1 MRKRRFI
8 IAVLALF
15 CIPAMAVFNEKDL
28 GKTLSVLR
36 YELKQEYERMSS
48 TDNELQ
54 ALDETQHQQMVDM
67 IKKCNELSLM
77 LYSQSEGYTFDMAY
91 ALKEVSREY
100 ELFNSGKLPYDS
112 IVSEIDGEIDRY
124 TRLLESLRRLPAPG
138 DVPPPIPDSLRTDSL
153 AVRPAAPAVP
163 EIVDSL
169 DTVSRKQAF
178 LLDDDGKDDRDACI
192 FYAEALL
199 NLYQE
204 GKEMVLT
211 DSQHYGVAHARLK
224 ESYDYA
230 QERYRMIQKRMF
242 SQGQEHY
249 LEIIRHPAKY
259 IKQAMN
265 EVRTKYSRRLG
276 SGTGVRSEWR
286 GPVVF
291 GFFLLVA
298 LCIGLATLLSR
309 IVVNVLMRR
318 VRKLRTDHFQKSK
331 GLITLLCGTAMF
343 LIAIAI
349 VSGVTSNNFIAQ
361 ASQLLLVFCWML
373 VAIFLS
379 LLIRLK
385 PAKIRK
391 GIGLYMPVILIGFVA
406 ICFRVMFVPN
416 TVMNI
421 LFPPLLVAC
430 MFWQAG
436 ACRKYAK
443 QTELTDEIVSY
454 VTLVVLVVSSVAA
467 CLGYIFLSLLIVM
480 WWLFA
485 LAVEETIIAL
495 YRIFHNVKER
505 RIGARLEALRLQ
517 AEADFRK
524 IHKGEFIRLT
534 WLYDFIEDVVL
545 PVMAV
550 VSLPLSVLLAL
561 QVFDMQEIFKN
572 LYSAQFF
579 SFTSSGGMEILKLSA
594 SMIVL
599 ALCLYFV
606 FRYISYFAKSMFR
619 DIKLRNIM
627 QASGR
632 TVIKDEEVNLTV
644 ANNVISILVWG
655 IFIILLFLLFNI
667 PTGAISIVFAG
678 LATGIG
684 LAMRDVLNNFIYG
697 IQLMSGR
704 LRAGD
709 WVECDGVR
717 GKVSSVSYQS
727 TQIETL
733 DGAVISFLNTALFN
747 KNFKNLT
754 RSNPYEFTK
763 IVVGVKYG
771 TDIDKAREVL
781 TEAMKPLQGTDDAGM
796 KIVDEKTGVY
806 VTVEE
811 FGDNSVN
818 IAVKQ
823 FVLVPQRNAYL
834 ANARE
839 AIYKALNEAG
849 IEIPFPQ
856 RDIHIIN
863 N

>member
-1 MRKRRFI
+1 MRKKRI
-8 IAVLALF
+8 ILF
-15 CIPAMAVFNEKDL
+15 LFASLCIPALAVFNEKDL
-28 GKTLSVLR
+28 DKTLSVLR
-36 YELKQEYERMSS
+36 YELKQEYDRMRSS
-48 TDNELQ
+48 ENDMH
-54 ALDETQHQQMVDM
+54 ALDEVQHQQMVDM
-67 IKKCNELSLM
+67 IKRCNELSLM
-77 LYSQSEGYTFDMAY
+77 LYSQSEGYTFDMTY

-100 ELFNSGKLPYDS
+100 DLFNSGKLPYDK
-112 IVSEIDGEIDRY
+112 IISEIDGEIDRY
-124 TRLLESLRRLPAPG
+124 SRLLESLRRLPAPG
-138 DVPPPIPDSLRTDSL
+138 DVPPPDSLRRDSL
-153 AVRPAAPAVP
+153 VRHQGAP
-163 EIVDSL
+163 EIVESL

-178 LLDDDGKDDRDACI
+178 LLDEEGKDDRDACI

-199 NLYQE
+199 SLYQE
-204 GKEMVLT
+204 GKDMILT
-211 DSQHYGVAHARLK
+211 DSQHYASADARLK

-230 QERYRMIQKRMF
+230 QERYRAIQKNMF
-242 SQGQEHY
+242 AKGQEHY
-249 LEIIRHPAKY
+249 LEILRHPAKY
-259 IKQAMN
+259 IKQALH
-265 EVRTKYSRRLG
+265 EVRTKYSTSLG
-276 SGTGVRSEWR
+276 SGTGIKSEWR

-298 LCIGLATLLSR
+298 LCLALATLLSR
-309 IVVNVLMRR
+309 IAVGVLTRY
-318 VRKLRTDHFQKSK
+318 VKKLKDSNLSKSK
-331 GLITLLCGTAMF
+331 GLFTALCGTALF

-349 VSGVTSNNFIAQ
+349 VSGLTTNNFIAQ
-361 ASQLLLVFCWML
+361 ASQLLLVFGWML

-385 PAKIRK
+385 PAKIRF
-391 GIGLYMPVILIGFVA
+391 GIGLYMPVIVVGFVA

-421 LFPPLLVAC
+421 LFPPILAVC
-430 MFWQAG
+430 MFWQAA
-436 ACRKYAK
+436 ACRKYVKKA
-443 QTELTDEIVSY
+443 ELTDEIVSY
-454 VTLVVLVVSSVAA
+454 VTLVVLIASTVLA
-467 CLGYIFLSLLIVM
+467 CLGFIFLSLLVVM

-495 YRIFHNVKER
+495 YRIFHQVKEK
-505 RIGARLEALRLQ
+505 RIGAKLTELRLQ

-534 WLYDFIEDVVL
+534 WLYDFIEAVVL
-545 PVMAV
+545 PVLAV
-550 VSLPLSVLLAL
+550 ASLPVSVLLAL
-561 QVFDMQEIFKN
+561 QVFDMQEIFNN
-572 LYSAQFF
+572 LYSAKFF
-579 SFTSSGGMEILKLSA
+579 SFTSSEGMEILRLSA
-594 SMIVL
+594 DKIVL

-606 FRYISYFAKSMFR
+606 FKYIVYFAKSMFR

-627 QASGR
+627 QVSGR
-632 TVIKDEEVNLTV
+632 TSIKDEEVNLTV
-644 ANNVISILVWG
+644 ANNVISILTWG
-655 IFIILLFLLFNI
+655 TFIILLFLLFNI
-667 PTGAISIVFAG
+667 PTGALSIVFAG

-771 TDIDKAREVL
+771 TDIEKARQVL
-781 TEAMKPLQGTDDAGM
+781 LNAVRPLQDVDESGM
-796 KIVDEKTGVY
+796 KIVDEKTGFY

-823 FVLVPQRNAYL
+823 FVLVPQRNGYL
-834 ANARE
+834 ARARE
-839 AIYKALNEAG
+839 AIYKALGDAG

>member
-8 IAVLALF
+8 IAVLALLCF
-15 CIPAMAVFNEKDL
+15 PALAVFNEKDL
-28 GKTLSVLR
+28 SKTLSVLR
-36 YELKQEYERMSS
+36 YELKQEYLRMSS
-48 TDNELQ
+48 QDNDMH
-54 ALDETQHQQMVDM
+54 ALDEAQHQEMVDM

-77 LYSQSEGYTFDMAY
+77 LYSQNEDYTFDMTY

-100 ELFNSGKLPYDS
+100 DLFNSGRLPFDT
-112 IVSEIDGEIDRY
+112 IMAELDGEIDRY

-138 DVPPPIPDSLRTDSL
+138 DVPPPLPDSLRTDSL
-153 AVRPAAPAVP
+153 ARRPSAPVVP
-163 EIVDSL
+163 EVVDSL

-178 LLDDDGKDDRDACI
+178 LLDDDSRDDRDACI

-199 NLYQE
+199 ALYQE
-204 GKEMVLT
+204 GKEMILT
-211 DSQHYGVAHARLK
+211 DSQHYESADIRLR

-230 QERYRMIQKRMF
+230 QERYRAIQKKMF
-242 SQGQEHY
+242 TQGQENY
-249 LEIIRHPAKY
+249 LEILRHPGKY
-259 IKQAMN
+259 FRKALH
-265 EVRTKYSRRLG
+265 ELKSKYSRNIG
-276 SGTGVRSEWR
+276 AETGVRSEWR

-298 LCIGLATLLSR
+298 LCLLLSTLVSR
-309 IVVNVLMRR
+309 VVVNVLMHFAG
-318 VRKLRTDHFQKSK
+318 KLQTERFRNGK
-331 GLITLLCGTAMF
+331 GLFTALLGTAMF

-349 VSGVTSNNFIAQ
+349 VSGVTTNNFIAQ
-361 ASQLLLVFCWML
+361 AAELLLVFCWML
-373 VAIFLS
+373 VAIFAS
-379 LLIRLK
+379 LLIRLR
-385 PAKIRK
+385 PAKFRV
-391 GIGLYMPVILIGFVA
+391 GMALYMPIILVGFVV

-421 LFPPLLVAC
+421 IFPPLLVAC
-430 MFWQAG
+430 MFWQAR

-454 VTLVVLVVSSVAA
+454 VSLVVLVVASVMS
-467 CLGYIFLSLLIVM
+467 CLGYIFLSLIVVM
-480 WWLFA
+480 WWLFT
-485 LAVEETIIAL
+485 LAIEETIIAL
-495 YRIFHNVKER
+495 YRIFHQVKER
-505 RIGARLEALRLQ
+505 RIGARLEELRLQ

-534 WLYDFIEDVVL
+534 WLYDFIENALL
-545 PVMAV
+545 PVFAV

-561 QVFDMQEIFKN
+561 QVFDLQEIFSN
-572 LYSAQFF
+572 LYTTNFF
-579 SFTSSGGMEILKLSA
+579 SFTNSEGLEILKLSA
-594 SMIVL
+594 SKIVV
-599 ALCLYFV
+599 ALCMF
-606 FRYISYFAKSMFR
+606 FIFKYINYFAKSMFR

-655 IFIILLFLLFNI
+655 TFIIVLFLLFNI

-684 LAMRDVLNNFIYG
+684 LAMRDILNNFIYG

-717 GKVSSVSYQS
+717 GKVSSISYQS

-771 TDIDKAREVL
+771 TDIEKARQVL
-781 TEAMKPLQGTDDAGM
+781 VEAMKPLQDTDETGM
-796 KIVDEKTGVY
+796 KIVDDKTGVY

-823 FVLVPQRNAYL
+823 FVLVPQRNSYL
-834 ANARE
+834 ARARE
-839 AIYKALNEAG
+839 VIYKALNDAG

-863 N
+863 H

>member
-1 MRKRRFI
+1 MKRKRFV
-8 IAVLALF
+8 IAILALL

-28 GKTLSVLR
+28 GNTLSVLR
-36 YELKQEYERMSS
+36 YELKQEYDRLSATGTEM
-48 TDNELQ
+48 Q
-54 ALDETQHQQMVDM
+54 ALDEEQHQQMVDM
-67 IKKCNELSLM
+67 IKKYNELSLM
-77 LYSQSEGYTFDMAY
+77 LYSQNEDYTFDMTY

-100 ELFNSGKLPYDS
+100 EMFNSGRMPYDQL
-112 IVSEIDGEIDRY
+112 VGGLDAEIDRY
-124 TRLLESLRRLPAPG
+124 ERLLESLRRLPAPG
-138 DVPPPIPDSLRTDSL
+138 DIPQLPDSLRRDSL
-153 AVRPAAPAVP
+153 MRRPPVIR
-163 EIVDSL
+163 ERIDSL

-178 LLDDDGKDDRDACI
+178 LLDEESKDDRDACI

-199 NLYQE
+199 NIYKE
-204 GKEMVLT
+204 GKEQILT
-211 DSQHYGVAHARLK
+211 DSQHYESANARLK

-230 QERYRMIQKRMF
+230 QERYRIIQKRIF
-242 SQGQEHY
+242 TQGQDNY
-249 LEIIRHPAKY
+249 LEILSHPGRY
-259 IKQAMN
+259 IKQAIH
-265 EVRTKYSRRLG
+265 ELRTKYSRRLDG
-276 SGTGVRSEWR
+276 TSGVQSEWR

-298 LCIGLATLLSR
+298 ICIGLATLLSR
-309 IVVNVLMRR
+309 LAVNILMKR
-318 VRKLRTDHFQKSK
+318 VKRMQTDRFRNSRS
-331 GLITLLCGTAMF
+331 LITLLCGTALF
-343 LIAIAI
+343 LIAIAF
-349 VSGVTSNNFIAQ
+349 VSAFTTNNFIAQ
-361 ASQLLLVFCWML
+361 ASKLLLIFCWMM

-379 LLIRLK
+379 LLIRLR
-385 PAKIRK
+385 PVRFRY
-391 GIGLYMPVILIGFVA
+391 GIGLYMPAILIGFVA
-406 ICFRVMFVPN
+406 ICFRVMFIPN

-421 LFPPLLVAC
+421 LFPPILVVC
-430 MFWQAG
+430 MFWQAS
-436 ACRKYAK
+436 ACTRFAK
-443 QTELTDEIVSY
+443 KTELTDEVVSY
-454 VTLVVLVVSSVAA
+454 VTLVVLVITSVMS
-467 CLGYIFLSLLIVM
+467 CLGYIFLSLLIIM

-485 LAVEETIIAL
+485 LAIEETIIAL
-495 YRIFHNVKER
+495 YRIFHQVKEH
-505 RIGARLEALRLQ
+505 RIGAKLETLRLQ

-534 WLYDFIEDVVL
+534 WLYDLVEDVVL
-545 PVMAV
+545 PVLAV

-561 QVFDMQEIFKN
+561 KVFDLQEVFDNI
-572 LYSAQFF
+572 YSAEFF
-579 SFTSSGGMEILKLSA
+579 SFTSSSGMDILKLSA

-606 FRYISYFAKSMFR
+606 FKYIAYFAKSMFR

-627 QASGR
+627 QNSGK
-632 TVIKDEEVNLTV
+632 TSISDDEVNLTV

-709 WVECDGVR
+709 WVECDGIR

-771 TDIDKAREVL
+771 TDIEKARQVL
-781 TEAMKPLQGTDDAGM
+781 VEAMKPLQGTDESGL
-796 KIVDEKTGVY
+796 KIVDEKLGVY

-823 FVLVPQRNAYL
+823 FVLVPQRNSYL
-834 ANARE
+834 ARARE
-839 AIYKALNEAG
+839 VIYNALNEAG

-856 RDIHIIN
+856 RDIHIKN
-863 N
+863 S

>member
-1 MRKRRFI
+1 MKRKRFF
-8 IAVLALF
+8 IAVLALL
-15 CIPAMAVFNEKDL
+15 CIPAFAVFNEKDL

-36 YELKQEYERMSS
+36 YELKQEYIRMSS
-48 TDNELQ
+48 QDNDMQ
-54 ALDETQHQQMVDM
+54 AMDEAQHQQMVDM

-77 LYSQSEGYTFDMAY
+77 LYSQNEDYTFDMTY

-100 ELFNSGKLPYDS
+100 DTFNSGKLPFNQIISSFDS
-112 IVSEIDGEIDRY
+112 EIDRY
-124 TRLLESLRRLPAPG
+124 TRLIESLHRIPAPG
-138 DVPPPIPDSLRTDSL
+138 DVFVETDSL
-153 AVRPAAPAVP
+153 KRDSLLRARAVT
-163 EIVDSL
+163 EIVDTL
-169 DTVSRKQAF
+169 DTATRKQAF
-178 LLDDDGKDDRDACI
+178 LLDDDSRDDRDACI
-192 FYAEALL
+192 YYAEALL
-199 NLYQE
+199 ALYQE
-204 GKEMVLT
+204 GKDMILT
-211 DSQHYGVAHARLK
+211 DSQHYESASARLR

-230 QERYRMIQKRMF
+230 QERYRTIQKRIF
-242 SQGQEHY
+242 TQGQENY
-249 LEIIRHPAKY
+249 FEILRHPGRY
-259 IKQAMN
+259 IRQALH
-265 EVRTKYSRRLG
+265 ELKSKYSRKIG
-276 SGTGVRSEWR
+276 AETGVRSEWR

-298 LCIGLATLLSR
+298 VCMLLATLLSR
-309 IVVNVLMRR
+309 VVVNVLMRFFK
-318 VRKLRTDHFQKSK
+318 KLRTERFQKSK
-331 GLITLLCGTAMF
+331 GLVTALCGSAMF

-349 VSGVTSNNFIAQ
+349 VSGVTTNNFIAQ
-361 ASQLLLVFCWML
+361 ATNLLLVFCWML

-379 LLIRLK
+379 LLILLK
-385 PAKIRK
+385 PAKFRV
-391 GIGLYMPVILIGFVA
+391 GMALYMPIILVGFVV

-421 LFPPLLVAC
+421 LFPPLLVGC
-430 MFWQAG
+430 MAWQAG
-436 ACRKYAK
+436 ACRKFAR
-443 QTELTDEIVSY
+443 QTELTDETVSY
-454 VTLVVLVVSSVAA
+454 ISLVVLVVAA
-467 CLGYIFLSLLIVM
+467 VMSCLGYIFLSLIVVM

-485 LAVEETIIAL
+485 LAIEETIIAL

-505 RIGARLEALRLQ
+505 RIGARLEELRLQ

-534 WLYDFIEDVVL
+534 WLYDFFESAVL
-545 PVMAV
+545 PVFAV
-550 VSLPLSVLLAL
+550 ISLPLSVLLAL
-561 QVFDMQEIFKN
+561 QVFDLHEVFNN
-572 LYSAQFF
+572 LYTADFF
-579 SFTSSGGMEILKLSA
+579 SFTNSGGMEILRLSA
-594 SMIVL
+594 SKIVL
-599 ALCLYFV
+599 ALCMFFV
-606 FRYISYFAKSMFR
+606 FKYINYFAKSMFR

-632 TVIKDEEVNLTV
+632 TVIKDDEVNLTV

-655 IFIILLFLLFNI
+655 IFIIVLFLLFNI

-709 WVECDGVR
+709 WVECDGIR
-717 GKVSSVSYQS
+717 GKVSSISYQS

-771 TDIDKAREVL
+771 TDIDKARQVL
-781 TEAMKPLQGTDDAGM
+781 LDAVKPLQETDETGT

-806 VTVEE
+806 VSVDDL
-811 FGDNSVN
+811 GDNSVN
-818 IAVKQ
+818 LAVKQ
-823 FVLVPQRNAYL
+823 FVLVPQRNGYISR
-834 ANARE
+834 ARE
-839 AIYKALNEAG
+839 AIYKALNDAG

>member
-1 MRKRRFI
+1 MKRKRFV
-8 IAVLALF
+8 IAILALL

-28 GKTLSVLR
+28 GNTLSVLR
-36 YELKQEYERMSS
+36 YELKQEYDRLSATGTEM
-48 TDNELQ
+48 Q
-54 ALDETQHQQMVDM
+54 ALDEEQHQQMVDM
-67 IKKCNELSLM
+67 IKKYNELSLM
-77 LYSQSEGYTFDMAY
+77 LYSQNEDYTFDMTY

-100 ELFNSGKLPYDS
+100 ELFNSGRMPYDQL
-112 IVSEIDGEIDRY
+112 VGGLDAEIDRY
-124 TRLLESLRRLPAPG
+124 ERLLESLRRLPAPG
-138 DVPPPIPDSLRTDSL
+138 DIPQLPDSLRRDSL
-153 AVRPAAPAVP
+153 MRRPPVIR
-163 EIVDSL
+163 ERIDSL

-178 LLDDDGKDDRDACI
+178 LLDEESKDDRDACI

-199 NLYQE
+199 NLYKE
-204 GKEMVLT
+204 GKEQILT
-211 DSQHYGVAHARLK
+211 DSQHYESANARLK

-230 QERYRMIQKRMF
+230 QERYRIIQKRIF
-242 SQGQEHY
+242 TQGQENY
-249 LEIIRHPAKY
+249 LEILTHPGKY
-259 IKQAMN
+259 IKQALH
-265 EVRTKYSRRLG
+265 ELRTKYSRRLDG
-276 SGTGVRSEWR
+276 TSGVQSEWR

-298 LCIGLATLLSR
+298 ICIGLATLLSR
-309 IVVNVLMRR
+309 LVVNILMKR
-318 VRKLRTDHFQKSK
+318 VKRMQTDRFRNSKS
-331 GLITLLCGTAMF
+331 LITLLCGTALF
-343 LIAIAI
+343 LIAIAF
-349 VSGVTSNNFIAQ
+349 VSAFTTNNFIAQ
-361 ASQLLLVFCWML
+361 ASRLLLIFCWMM

-379 LLIRLK
+379 LLIRLR
-385 PAKIRK
+385 PAKFRF
-391 GIGLYMPVILIGFVA
+391 GIGLYMPAILIGFVA
-406 ICFRVMFVPN
+406 ICFRVMFIPN

-421 LFPPLLVAC
+421 LFPPILVIC
-430 MFWQAG
+430 MFWQAS
-436 ACRKYAK
+436 ACTRFAK
-443 QTELTDEIVSY
+443 KTELTDEVVSY
-454 VTLVVLVVSSVAA
+454 VTLVVLVITSVMS
-467 CLGYIFLSLLIVM
+467 CLGYIFLSLLVIM

-485 LAVEETIIAL
+485 LAIEETIIAL
-495 YRIFHNVKER
+495 YRIFHQVKEH
-505 RIGARLEALRLQ
+505 RIGAKLETLRLQ

-524 IHKGEFIRLT
+524 IHKGEFIRMT
-534 WLYDFIEDVVL
+534 WLYDLVEDVVL
-545 PVMAV
+545 PVLAV

-561 QVFDMQEIFKN
+561 KVFDLQEVFNNI
-572 LYSAQFF
+572 YTAEFF
-579 SFTSSGGMEILKLSA
+579 SFTSSSGVDILKLSA

-606 FRYISYFAKSMFR
+606 FKYIAYFAKSMFR

-627 QASGR
+627 QNSGKS
-632 TVIKDEEVNLTV
+632 TISDDEVNLTV
-644 ANNVISILVWG
+644 ANNVISIIVWG
-655 IFIILLFLLFNI
+655 VFIILLFLLFNI

-727 TQIETL
+727 TQIETV

-771 TDIDKAREVL
+771 TDIEKARKVL
-781 TEAMKPLQGTDDAGM
+781 VEAMKPLQGTDETGL
-796 KIVDEKTGVY
+796 KIVDEKLGVY

-823 FVLVPQRNAYL
+823 FVLVPQRNSYL
-834 ANARE
+834 ARARE
-839 AIYKALNEAG
+839 VIYNALAEAG

-863 N
+863 S

>member
-1 MRKRRFI
+1 MKRKRFV
-8 IAVLALF
+8 IAILALL
-15 CIPAMAVFNEKDL
+15 CIPALAVFNEKDL
-28 GKTLSVLR
+28 GNTLSVLR
-36 YELKQEYERMSS
+36 YELKQEYDRLSATGTEM
-48 TDNELQ
+48 Q
-54 ALDETQHQQMVDM
+54 ALDEEQHQQMVDM
-67 IKKCNELSLM
+67 IKKYNELSLM
-77 LYSQSEGYTFDMAY
+77 LYSQNEDYTFDMTY

-100 ELFNSGKLPYDS
+100 EQFNSGRMPYDQL
-112 IVSEIDGEIDRY
+112 VGGLDAEIDRY
-124 TRLLESLRRLPAPG
+124 ERLLESLRRLPAPG
-138 DVPPPIPDSLRTDSL
+138 DIPQLPDSLRRDSL
-153 AVRPAAPAVP
+153 MRRPPVIR
-163 EIVDSL
+163 ERIDSL

-178 LLDDDGKDDRDACI
+178 LLDEESKDDRDACI

-199 NLYQE
+199 NLYKE
-204 GKEMVLT
+204 GKEQILT
-211 DSQHYGVAHARLK
+211 DSQHYESANERLK

-230 QERYRMIQKRMF
+230 QERYRVIQKRIF
-242 SQGQEHY
+242 TQGQENY
-249 LEIIRHPAKY
+249 LEILTHPAKY
-259 IKQAMN
+259 LKQALH
-265 EVRTKYSRRLG
+265 ELRTKYSRRLDG
-276 SGTGVRSEWR
+276 NSGVRSEWR

-291 GFFLLVA
+291 AFFLLVA
-298 LCIGLATLLSR
+298 ICIGLATLLSR
-309 IVVNVLMRR
+309 LVVNILMKR
-318 VRKLRTDHFQKSK
+318 VKRLRTDRFQKSK
-331 GLITLLCGTAMF
+331 GLVTLLCGAALF

-349 VSGVTSNNFIAQ
+349 VSGVTTNNFIEQ
-361 ASQLLLVFCWML
+361 ASRLLLIFCWMM

-379 LLIRLK
+379 LLIRLR
-385 PAKIRK
+385 PARIRN
-391 GIGLYMPVILIGFVA
+391 GISLYMPAILVGFVA

-416 TVMNI
+416 TVMNV
-421 LFPPLLVAC
+421 LFPPILVVC
-430 MFWQAG
+430 MFWQAR
-436 ACRKYAK
+436 ACSKFAK
-443 QTELTDEIVSY
+443 LTELTDEVVSY
-454 VTLVVLVVSSVAA
+454 ITLVVLVVTSVMS
-467 CLGYIFLSLLIVM
+467 CLGYIFLSLLIIM

-485 LAVEETIIAL
+485 LAIEETIIAL
-495 YRIFHNVKER
+495 YRIFHQVKEH
-505 RIGARLEALRLQ
+505 RIGAKLNALRLQ
-517 AEADFRK
+517 AEADYRK
-524 IHKGEFIRLT
+524 VHKGEFIRLT
-534 WLYDFIEDVVL
+534 WLYDLVEDVVL

-550 VSLPLSVLLAL
+550 VSLPMSVLLAL
-561 QVFDMQEIFKN
+561 RVFDLQEIFDK
-572 LYSAQFF
+572 LYPAEFF
-579 SFTSSGGMEILKLSA
+579 SFTSSSGVDIVKVSA

-606 FRYISYFAKSMFR
+606 FKYIAYFAKSMFR

-627 QASGR
+627 QNSGK
-632 TVIKDEEVNLTV
+632 TSISDDEVNLTV

-684 LAMRDVLNNFIYG
+684 LAMRDILNNFIYG

-709 WVECDGVR
+709 WVECDGIR

-771 TDIDKAREVL
+771 TDIEKARQVL
-781 TEAMKPLQGTDDAGM
+781 VEAMKPLQGTDDSGM
-796 KIVDEKTGVY
+796 KIVDEKLGVY

-811 FGDNSVN
+811 FGDNSVD

-823 FVLVPQRNAYL
+823 FVLVPQRNSYL
-834 ANARE
+834 ARARE
-839 AIYKALNEAG
+839 VIYNALKEAG

>member
-1 MRKRRFI
+1 MNRKRFV
-8 IAVLALF
+8 IAILASF
-15 CIPAMAVFNEKDL
+15 CLPAFAVFNEKDL
-28 GKTLSVLR
+28 GNTLSVLR
-36 YELKQEYERMSS
+36 YELKQEYDRLSS
-48 TDNELQ
+48 TGTEMQ
-54 ALDETQHQQMVDM
+54 ALDEAQHQQMVDM
-67 IKKCNELSLM
+67 IKKYNELSLM
-77 LYSQSEGYTFDMAY
+77 LYSQNEDYTFDMTY

-100 ELFNSGKLPYDS
+100 ELFNSGRMPYDQ
-112 IVSEIDGEIDRY
+112 IVGGLDSEIDRY
-124 TRLLESLRRLPAPG
+124 ERLLESLRRLPAPG
-138 DVPPPIPDSLRTDSL
+138 DIPVLPDSLNRDSL
-153 AVRPAAPAVP
+153 MRRAPVVQ
-163 EIVDSL
+163 ERIDSL

-178 LLDDDGKDDRDACI
+178 LLDETGKDDRDACI
-192 FYAEALL
+192 FYAEAIL
-199 NLYQE
+199 NLYKE
-204 GKEMVLT
+204 GKEQILT
-211 DSQHYGVAHARLK
+211 DSQHYESANIRLK

-230 QERYRMIQKRMF
+230 QERYRVIQKRIF
-242 SQGQEHY
+242 TQGQENY
-249 LEIIRHPAKY
+249 LEILSHPGKY
-259 IKQAMN
+259 VKQAMH
-265 EVRTKYSRRLG
+265 ELRTKYSRRLDG
-276 SGTGVRSEWR
+276 DSGVRSEWR

-291 GFFLLVA
+291 AFFLLVA
-298 LCIGLATLLSR
+298 FFIGLATLLSR
-309 IVVNVLMRR
+309 LVVNLLMKR
-318 VRKLRTDHFQKSK
+318 VKRLQTERFVNSK
-331 GLITLLCGTAMF
+331 GLFTLFCGTALF
-343 LIAIAI
+343 LIAIAF
-349 VSGVTSNNFIAQ
+349 VSAFTTNNFIGQ
-361 ASQLLLVFCWML
+361 ASKLLLIFCWML

-379 LLIRLK
+379 LLIRLR
-385 PAKIRK
+385 PARFRY
-391 GIGLYMPVILIGFVA
+391 GIGLYMPVILVGFVA

-421 LFPPLLVAC
+421 LFPPILVGC
-430 MFWQAG
+430 MFWQAS
-436 ACRKYAK
+436 ACNRFAK
-443 QTELTDEIVSY
+443 KTELTDEVVSY
-454 VTLVVLVVSSVAA
+454 VTLVVLVVTSVMS
-467 CLGYIFLSLLIVM
+467 CLGYIFLSLLVIM

-485 LAVEETIIAL
+485 LAIEETIIAL
-495 YRIFHNVKER
+495 YRIFHRVKER
-505 RIGARLEALRLQ
+505 RIGERLNTLRLQ

-534 WLYDFIEDVVL
+534 WLYDLVEDVVL

-550 VSLPLSVLLAL
+550 VSFPLSVLLAL
-561 QVFDMQEIFKN
+561 KVFDLQEVFDNI
-572 LYSAQFF
+572 YSANFF
-579 SFTSSGGMEILKLSA
+579 SFTSSSGMDILKLSA

-599 ALCLYFV
+599 AICLYFV
-606 FRYISYFAKSMFR
+606 FKYINYFAKSMFR

-627 QASGR
+627 QNSGR
-632 TVIKDEEVNLTV
+632 SSISDEEVNLTV

-655 IFIILLFLLFNI
+655 TFIILLFLLFNI

-771 TDIDKAREVL
+771 TDIEKARRVL
-781 TEAMKPLQGTDDAGM
+781 VEAMKPLQGIDDSGM
-796 KIVDEKTGVY
+796 KIVDEKLGVY
-806 VTVEE
+806 VTVED

-823 FVLVPQRNAYL
+823 FVLVPQRNSYL
-834 ANARE
+834 AQARE
-839 AIYKALNEAG
+839 IIYNALAEAG

>member
-8 IAVLALF
+8 IAVLALL
-15 CIPAMAVFNEKDL
+15 CIPALAVFNEKDL

-36 YELKQEYERMSS
+36 YELKQEYLRMNSR
-48 TDNELQ
+48 DNDMR
-54 ALDETQHQQMVDM
+54 ALDEAQHQQMVDM
-67 IKKCNELSLM
+67 IKRCNELSLM
-77 LYSQSEGYTFDMAY
+77 LYSQNEDYTFDMTY
-91 ALKEVSREY
+91 ALKEVSRQY
-100 ELFNSGKLPYDS
+100 DMFSSGQLPFNQ
-112 IVSEIDGEIDRY
+112 IVSDFDSEIDRY
-124 TRLLESLRRLPAPG
+124 ERLLESLHKIPAPG
-138 DVPPPIPDSLRTDSL
+138 DVFVETDSVRRDSIL
-153 AVRPAAPAVP
+153 RARAVTEV
-163 EIVDSL
+163 VDTL
-169 DTVSRKQAF
+169 DTATRKQAF
-178 LLDDDGKDDRDACI
+178 LLDDDSRGDRDACI
-192 FYAEALL
+192 YYAEALL
-199 NLYQE
+199 ALYKE
-204 GKEMVLT
+204 GKEMILT
-211 DSQHYGVAHARLK
+211 DSRHYESASARLK

-230 QERYRMIQKRMF
+230 QERYRAIQKKMF
-242 SQGQEHY
+242 TQGQHSFF
-249 LEIIRHPAKY
+249 EIFRHPGRY
-259 IKQAMN
+259 LRQAWH
-265 EVRTKYSRRLG
+265 ELKTKYSRHIG
-276 SGTGVRSEWR
+276 AETGVRSEWR

-298 LCIGLATLLSR
+298 LCMVLSTLLSR
-309 IVVNVLMRR
+309 LVVNVLMRF
-318 VRKLRTDHFQKSK
+318 VKKLQTERFRNSK
-331 GLITLLCGTAMF
+331 GLITALCGTAMF

-349 VSGVTSNNFIAQ
+349 VSGATTNNFIAQ
-361 ASQLLLVFCWML
+361 ASDLLLVFCWML
-373 VAIFLS
+373 VAIFAS

-385 PAKIRK
+385 PAKFR
-391 GIGLYMPVILIGFVA
+391 IGMALYMPIILIGFVV

-430 MFWQAG
+430 MIWQAN
-436 ACRKYAK
+436 ACRKYAR

-454 VTLVVLVVSSVAA
+454 VSLVVLVVTAVMA
-467 CLGYIFLSLLIVM
+467 CLGYIFLSLIVVM

-485 LAVEETIIAL
+485 LAIEETIIAL
-495 YRIFHNVKER
+495 YRIFHHVKER
-505 RIGARLEALRLQ
+505 RIGARLEELRLQ

-534 WLYDFIEDVVL
+534 WLYDFFENAVL
-545 PVMAV
+545 PILAV

-561 QVFDMQEIFKN
+561 QVFDLHEIFNN
-572 LYSAQFF
+572 LYSANFF
-579 SFTSSGGMEILKLSA
+579 SFTNSEGMEIVKLSA
-594 SMIVL
+594 SKIVI
-599 ALCLYFV
+599 ALCMFFV
-606 FRYISYFAKSMFR
+606 FKYINYFAKSMFR

-655 IFIILLFLLFNI
+655 TFIIVLFLLFNI

-704 LRAGD
+704 LRVGD

-771 TDIDKAREVL
+771 TDIDMARQVL
-781 TEAMKPLQGTDDAGM
+781 LDAVKPLQDTDEAGM

-806 VTVEE
+806 VSLDEL
-811 FGDNSVN
+811 GDNSVN
-818 IAVKQ
+818 LAVKQ
-823 FVLVPQRNAYL
+823 FVLVPKRNGYIAD
-834 ANARE
+834 ARE

-856 RDIHIIN
+856 RDVHIIN

>member
-1 MRKRRFI
+1 MKRKRFI
-8 IAVLALF
+8 IAILVLL
-15 CIPAMAVFNEKDL
+15 CIPAMAVFNERDL
-28 GKTLSVLR
+28 GNTLSVLR
-36 YELKQEYERMSS
+36 YELKQEYDRLSATG
-48 TDNELQ
+48 TDMQ
-54 ALDETQHQQMVDM
+54 ALDEEQHQQMVDM
-67 IKKCNELSLM
+67 IKKYNELSLM
-77 LYSQSEGYTFDMAY
+77 LYSQNEDYTFDMTY

-100 ELFNSGKLPYDS
+100 ELFNSGRMPYDQ
-112 IVSEIDGEIDRY
+112 IVGGLDAEIDRY
-124 TRLLESLRRLPAPG
+124 ERLLESLRRLPAPG
-138 DVPPPIPDSLRTDSL
+138 DVPPLPDSLRRDSL
-153 AVRPAAPAVP
+153 MRRPPVIQ
-163 EIVDSL
+163 ERIDSL

-178 LLDDDGKDDRDACI
+178 LLDESGKDDRDACI
-192 FYAEALL
+192 YYAEALL
-199 NLYQE
+199 NLYKE
-204 GKEMVLT
+204 GKEQILT
-211 DSQHYGVAHARLK
+211 DSQHYESANIRLK

-230 QERYRMIQKRMF
+230 QERYRVIQKRIF
-242 SQGQEHY
+242 TQGQENY
-249 LEIIRHPAKY
+249 LEILSHPSKY
-259 IKQAMN
+259 IKQALH
-265 EVRTKYSRRLG
+265 ELRTKYSRRLDG
-276 SGTGVRSEWR
+276 DSGVRSEWR

-291 GFFLLVA
+291 AFFLIVA

-309 IVVNVLMRR
+309 LAVNILMKR
-318 VRKLRTDHFQKSK
+318 VKRLRTDRFQKRK
-331 GLITLLCGTAMF
+331 GLVTLLCGAALF
-343 LIAIAI
+343 LIAIAV
-349 VSGVTSNNFIAQ
+349 VSGVTTNNFIVQ
-361 ASQLLLVFCWML
+361 ASKLLLLFCWML

-379 LLIRLK
+379 LLIRLR
-385 PAKIRK
+385 PARIRY
-391 GIGLYMPVILIGFVA
+391 GIRLYMPAIVVGFVA
-406 ICFRVMFVPN
+406 VCFRVMFIPN
-416 TVMNI
+416 TVMNV
-421 LFPPLLVAC
+421 LFPPILVVC
-430 MFWQAG
+430 MFWQAD

-443 QTELTDEIVSY
+443 MTELTDEVVSY
-454 VTLVVLVVSSVAA
+454 ITLVVLVVTSVMS
-467 CLGYIFLSLLIVM
+467 CLGYIFLSLLIIM

-485 LAVEETIIAL
+485 LAIEETIIAL
-495 YRIFHNVKER
+495 YRIFHQVKER
-505 RIGARLEALRLQ
+505 RIGARLEELRLQ

-534 WLYDFIEDVVL
+534 WLYDLVEDVVL

-550 VSLPLSVLLAL
+550 VSLPMSVLLAL
-561 QVFDMQEIFKN
+561 RVFDLQEIFDN
-572 LYSAQFF
+572 LYPAEFF
-579 SFTSSGGMEILKLSA
+579 SFTSSSGMDIVKLSA

-606 FRYISYFAKSMFR
+606 FKYIAYFAKSMFR

-627 QASGR
+627 QNSGK
-632 TVIKDEEVNLTV
+632 TSISDDEVNLTV

-655 IFIILLFLLFNI
+655 IFTIVLFLLFNI

-709 WVECDGVR
+709 WVECDGIR

-771 TDIDKAREVL
+771 TDIEKARRVL
-781 TEAMKPLQGTDDAGM
+781 VEAMKPLQGTDDSGM
-796 KIVDEKTGVY
+796 KIVDEKLGVY

-823 FVLVPQRNAYL
+823 FVLVPQRNTYL
-834 ANARE
+834 AQARE
-839 AIYKALNEAG
+839 IIYNALSEAG

-863 N
+863 S

>member
-1 MRKRRFI
+1 MRKRRLI
-8 IAVLALF
+8 IAILAFL
-15 CIPAMAVFNEKDL
+15 CIPVLAVFNEKDL
-28 GKTLSVLR
+28 GNTLSVLR
-36 YELKQEYERMSS
+36 YELKQEYDRMSS
-48 TDNELQ
+48 TGNEMK
-54 ALDETQHQQMVDM
+54 ALDETQHQQMVEM

-77 LYSQSEGYTFDMAY
+77 LYSQNGDYTFDMTY

-112 IVSEIDGEIDRY
+112 ILAEIDGEIDRY
-124 TRLLESLRRLPAPG
+124 SRLLESLKRLPAPG
-138 DVPPPIPDSLRTDSL
+138 DVPPPLPDSLRTDSL
-153 AVRPAAPAVP
+153 RRRPTPPQVREV
-163 EIVDSL
+163 IDSL

-178 LLDDDGKDDRDACI
+178 LLDEDSKDDRDACI

-199 NLYQE
+199 NLYEE
-204 GKEMVLT
+204 GKEMILT
-211 DSQHYGVAHARLK
+211 DSQHYEGAEARLK

-230 QERYRMIQKRMF
+230 QDRYRAIQKSMF
-242 SQGQEHY
+242 TRGQEHY
-249 LEIIRHPAKY
+249 IEILRHPAKY
-259 IKQAMN
+259 IRQALH
-265 EVRTKYSRRLG
+265 EVRTKYSRSLG
-276 SGTGVRSEWR
+276 TATGVRSEWR
-286 GPVVF
+286 GPIVF
-291 GFFLLVA
+291 AFFLIVA
-298 LCIGLATLLSR
+298 VCLLLSTL
-309 IVVNVLMRR
+309 ISQVVVLILSRR
-318 VRKLRTDHFQKSK
+318 VKRLQTERFKKSRKLVTA
-331 GLITLLCGTAMF
+331 LCGTALF
-343 LIAIAI
+343 LLAIAI
-349 VSGVTSNNFIAQ
+349 VSGTTTNNFISQ
-361 ASQLLLVFCWML
+361 ATKLLLVFCWML

-385 PAKIRK
+385 PAKFK
-391 GIGLYMPVILIGFVA
+391 YGMGLYMPVIVVGFVA
-406 ICFRVMFVPN
+406 ICCRVMFVPN

-421 LFPPLLVAC
+421 LLPPLLVIC

-436 ACRKYAK
+436 ACRKYSK

-454 VTLVVLVVSSVAA
+454 VTLVVLVVSSVTA

-495 YRIFHNVKER
+495 YRLFHQVKER
-505 RIGARLEALRLQ
+505 RIGAKLEELRLQ

-524 IHKGEFIRLT
+524 IHKGEFIRIT

-545 PVMAV
+545 PVLAV

-561 QVFDMQEIFKN
+561 KVFDMQEIFN
-572 LYSAQFF
+572 NIYSAKFF
-579 SFTSSGGMEILKLSA
+579 SFTSASGVEILKLSA

-606 FRYISYFAKSMFR
+606 FKYIAYFAKSMFR

-632 TVIKDEEVNLTV
+632 NYIKDEEVNLTV

-655 IFIILLFLLFNI
+655 TFIILLFLLFNI

-684 LAMRDVLNNFIYG
+684 LAMRDILNNFIYG

-717 GKVSSVSYQS
+717 GKVTSISYQS

-733 DGAVISFLNTALFN
+733 DGAVISFLNAALFN

-771 TDIDKAREVL
+771 TDIDKARQVL
-781 TEAMKPLQGTDDAGM
+781 VEAMKPLQDTDETGM

-806 VTVEE
+806 VQVEE

-823 FVLVPQRNAYL
+823 FVLVPQRNTYL
-834 ANARE
+834 ARARE
-839 AIYKALNEAG
+839 VIYNALNEAG

>member
-1 MRKRRFI
+1 MKRKRFV
-8 IAVLALF
+8 IAILALL
-15 CIPAMAVFNEKDL
+15 CIPALAVFNEKDL
-28 GKTLSVLR
+28 GNTLSVLR
-36 YELKQEYERMSS
+36 YELKQEYDRLSATGTEM
-48 TDNELQ
+48 Q
-54 ALDETQHQQMVDM
+54 ALDEEQHQQMVDM
-67 IKKCNELSLM
+67 IKKYNELSLM
-77 LYSQSEGYTFDMAY
+77 LYSQNEDYTFDMTY

-100 ELFNSGKLPYDS
+100 EQFNSGRMPYDQL
-112 IVSEIDGEIDRY
+112 VGGLDAEIDRY
-124 TRLLESLRRLPAPG
+124 ERLLESLRRLPAPG
-138 DVPPPIPDSLRTDSL
+138 DIPQLPDSLRRDSL
-153 AVRPAAPAVP
+153 MRRPPVIR
-163 EIVDSL
+163 ERIDSL

-178 LLDDDGKDDRDACI
+178 LLDEESKDDRDACI

-199 NLYQE
+199 NLYKE
-204 GKEMVLT
+204 GKEQILT
-211 DSQHYGVAHARLK
+211 DSQHYESANERLK

-230 QERYRMIQKRMF
+230 QERYRVIQKRIF
-242 SQGQEHY
+242 TQGQENY
-249 LEIIRHPAKY
+249 LEILTHPAKY
-259 IKQAMN
+259 LKQALH
-265 EVRTKYSRRLG
+265 ELRTKYSRRLDG
-276 SGTGVRSEWR
+276 NSGVRSEWR

-291 GFFLLVA
+291 AFFLLVA
-298 LCIGLATLLSR
+298 ICIGLATLLSR
-309 IVVNVLMRR
+309 LVVNILMKR
-318 VRKLRTDHFQKSK
+318 VKRLRTDRFQKSK
-331 GLITLLCGTAMF
+331 GLVTLLCGAALF

-349 VSGVTSNNFIAQ
+349 VSGVTTNNFIEQ
-361 ASQLLLVFCWML
+361 ASRLLLIFCWMM

-379 LLIRLK
+379 LLIRLR
-385 PAKIRK
+385 PARIRN
-391 GIGLYMPVILIGFVA
+391 GISLYMPAILVGFVA

-416 TVMNI
+416 TVMNV
-421 LFPPLLVAC
+421 LFPPILVVC
-430 MFWQAG
+430 MFWQAR
-436 ACRKYAK
+436 ACSKFAK
-443 QTELTDEIVSY
+443 LTELTDEVVSY
-454 VTLVVLVVSSVAA
+454 ITLVVLVVTSVMS
-467 CLGYIFLSLLIVM
+467 CLGYIFLSLLIIM

-485 LAVEETIIAL
+485 LAIEETIIAL
-495 YRIFHNVKER
+495 YRIFHQVKEH
-505 RIGARLEALRLQ
+505 RIGAKLNALRLQ
-517 AEADFRK
+517 AEADYRK
-524 IHKGEFIRLT
+524 VHKGEFIRLT
-534 WLYDFIEDVVL
+534 WLYDLVEDVVL

-550 VSLPLSVLLAL
+550 VSLPMSVLLAL
-561 QVFDMQEIFKN
+561 RVFDLQEIFNK
-572 LYSAQFF
+572 LYPAEFF
-579 SFTSSGGMEILKLSA
+579 SFTSSSGVDIVKVSA

-606 FRYISYFAKSMFR
+606 FKYIAYFAKSMFR

-627 QASGR
+627 QNSGK
-632 TVIKDEEVNLTV
+632 TSISDDEVNLTV

-684 LAMRDVLNNFIYG
+684 LAMRDILNNFIYG

-709 WVECDGVR
+709 WVECDGIR

-771 TDIDKAREVL
+771 TDIEKARQVL
-781 TEAMKPLQGTDDAGM
+781 VDAMKPLQGTDDSGM
-796 KIVDEKTGVY
+796 KIVDEKLGVY

-811 FGDNSVN
+811 FGDNSVD

-823 FVLVPQRNAYL
+823 FVLVPQRNSYL
-834 ANARE
+834 ARARE
-839 AIYKALNEAG
+839 VIYNALKEAG